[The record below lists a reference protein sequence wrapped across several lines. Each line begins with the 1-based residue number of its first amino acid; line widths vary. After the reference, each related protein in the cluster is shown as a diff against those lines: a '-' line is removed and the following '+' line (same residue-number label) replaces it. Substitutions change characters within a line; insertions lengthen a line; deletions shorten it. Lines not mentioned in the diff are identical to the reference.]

1 MATNTYSFLTVSA
14 SITGPNGS
22 FNLSNGNTEGGI
34 TVSFRAAKNT
44 LTIGADGSGMNSLHA
59 DNSGTVVIRLLKVS
73 PVNSLLS
80 TLYDADRLDATAWGR
95 NTITVRDVNLG
106 DIVTAKG
113 CAFQKHPD
121 VTYDKEGPAL
131 EWTFDVADLDPNLG
145 SV

>member
-1 MATNTYSFLTVSA
+1 MATNTYSFISVSA

-22 FNLSNGNTEGGI
+22 FSLSNGNTEGGI
-34 TVSFRAAKNT
+34 TASFRAAKNT

-59 DNSGTVVIRLLKVS
+59 DNSGTLTVRLLKTS
-73 PVNSLLS
+73 PTNALLS
-80 TLYDADRLDATAWGR
+80 TMYDADRLDPTTWGK
-95 NTITVRDVNLG
+95 NVITVRDINLG
-106 DIVTAKG
+106 DIVSADG

-131 EWTFDVADLDPNLG
+131 EWVFDVANLDPNLG